1 MCLDDAN
8 FICRYRNALCS
19 RPKNQLIFPSGQLLT
34 TNTRSSGLSISKYAK
49 DYFILYIFLHGEKSC
64 IKDIFGKNK
73 NDPIFTE
80 MNKVTE
86 AELKTT
92 IQSIIERIV
101 DLEKTR
107 SILRIQL
114 IVFKLPIYNRLNHN
128 LNIFGIITNV
138 CTQWLSNIL
147 LYIMIYMMTWNVCG
161 AISSSMCFRILG
173 K

>member
-19 RPKNQLIFPSGQLLT
+19 RPKNQLDFPSGQLLT

-80 MNKVTE
+80 INKVTE

-101 DLEKTR
+101 DLEKNTVNSKNTTNSFQTSDLQSPQSQFEHIR
-107 SILRIQL
+107 
-114 IVFKLPIYNRLNHN
+114 YHHERLHA
-128 LNIFGIITNV
+128 V
-138 CTQWLSNIL
+138 AQ
-147 LYIMIYMMTWNVCG
+147 
-161 AISSSMCFRILG
+161 
-173 K
+173 